1 MGVFSLGKNVSLD
14 NKGVDSGDSAPVN
27 KHWVCARNGRDFL
40 FFLLVKGNAYR
51 LLLMADERSSKEG
64 GEKKNQVEA
73 LTEVQLAVSNYRRAD
88 AFCTV
93 NREETQSRDFHTHIG
108 RFQLTALV
116 LERCELYT
124 KARRARRSGGRTGV
138 WTVAMGAGRF
148 RATQQFLRCWWQSG
162 RRTALGIIEMSL
174 TEDLRL

>member
-1 MGVFSLGKNVSLD
+1 MAVTF
-14 NKGVDSGDSAPVN
+14 
-27 KHWVCARNGRDFL
+27 FF

-64 GEKKNQVEA
+64 GEKKKQVEA
-73 LTEVQLAVSNYRRAD
+73 LSEVQLAVSNYRRAD

-124 KARRARRSGGRTGV
+124 KGEESAEERWADGRLDRGDGRRAFQSHSNDSCDVGGSL
-138 WTVAMGAGRF
+138 VAE
-148 RATQQFLRCWWQSG
+148 LRPG
-162 RRTALGIIEMSL
+162 L
-174 TEDLRL
+174 